1 MSLLERVIVAHRC
14 RSTHH
19 YIAFEALNH
28 LSGEHKDAW
37 RDLVLV
43 HHDALL
49 RGAKAPDAEFK
60 DFKNHVLHVGEGE
73 WGGARDAA
81 MEWYANAV
89 NALRAK
95 RWDDG
100 IYALGVL
107 SHYYADPIQ
116 PFHTGQTEEEG
127 AIHRAVEWSIAKSR
141 DTIVEKIEAKG
152 YPKVKAGKGTGFV
165 SDMVRAGADRSHPHY
180 QTFIDHYNVHA
191 GSKEPRAGLDQKL
204 IDILADLVGYAT
216 SGIAVLFDRAFE
228 EAAVVPPKRHLTLR
242 GYLATLDIPVRWI
255 AKKLDDADDK
265 RTVTAMYK
273 ELEKT
278 GKVIK
283 RLSDDDKK
291 IRQLHCKQVLR
302 KPLKELDAQ
311 PLQPLGKAHK
321 PFAEFAE
328 LSAAAIAAFAQTRE
342 NAGKAVK
349 AAKPEK
355 AAKSKTADKSAKA
368 ANRVKAEKTERKE
381 KPAKRTRK
389 AKTEAPIIA
398 EATQKVEK
406 PSRSAR
412 AKDKAASQEAAIEAT
427 PAVELSEKP
436 AVPEAWRRKKSED
449 VQIAEVTASD
459 LETYDDTIVEQIEET
474 PVFDQASE
482 PEMSFSEEELAAF
495 DTNLTDESGN
505 IIGGGTIEELV
516 EQGAAPPLETFFDEV
531 PEGAGKE
538 ARARRSGGLDPD
550 DPVID
555 APSIGRKTAK
565 RLNRVGIFTV
575 QDLLDA
581 DEDEVASTLN
591 VRHITPDVLIDWQ
604 AQTKLMIEVPGL
616 RVHDAQILTGSGIR
630 SAEDLSAASAREV
643 FRSAMDFLITD
654 TGARIVRDDHVL
666 HEEEVE
672 EWIGLARDARAA

>member
-37 RDLVLV
+37 RDLILV

-89 NALRAK
+89 TALRAK

-152 YPKVKAGKGTGFV
+152 YPKVTAGKGTGFV

-180 QTFIDHYNVHA
+180 HTFIDHYNVHA

-204 IDILADLVGYAT
+204 IDILVDLVGYAT

-255 AKKLDDADDK
+255 TKKLDDADDK

-273 ELEKT
+273 EFEKT

-283 RLSDDDKK
+283 RLPDDDKK
-291 IRQLHCKQVLR
+291 IRQMHCKQVLR

-311 PLQPLGKAHK
+311 PLKPLGKAHK
-321 PFAEFAE
+321 PLAEFAE
-328 LSAAAIAAFAQTRE
+328 LAAAAVAAFEQTRE
-342 NAGKAVK
+342 NAGKAAKPKKTEKPTK
-349 AAKPEK
+349 APKRTKAEKAERKAKPEK
-355 AAKSKTADKSAKA
+355 RTKKAKA
-368 ANRVKAEKTERKE
+368 
-381 KPAKRTRK
+381 
-389 AKTEAPIIA
+389 
-398 EATQKVEK
+398 VEK
-406 PSRSAR
+406 PSRRVR
-412 AKDKAASQEAAIEAT
+412 ADVKAAKQEAAAKAAPAT
-427 PAVELSEKP
+427 KSAQKP
-436 AVPEAWRRKKSED
+436 AVPNAWRRKKSED
-449 VQIAEVTASD
+449 VQITETATSD
-459 LETYDDTIVEQIEET
+459 LEAYDDNIVEQIHDT

-482 PEMSFSEEELAAF
+482 PDLSFSEEELAAF

-505 IIGGGTIEELV
+505 IIGDGTIEELV
-516 EQGAAPPLETFFDEV
+516 EQGVAPPLDTFFDEV
-531 PEGAGKE
+531 PEGTGKE
-538 ARARRSGGLDPD
+538 ARASRSRGLDPD

-581 DEDEVASTLN
+581 DEEEVASTLN
-591 VRHITPDVLIDWQ
+591 VRHITPEVLIDWQ
-604 AQTKLMIEVPGL
+604 AQTKLMVEVPGL

-630 SAEDLSAASAREV
+630 SAQDLSAASARDI
-643 FRSAMDFLITD
+643 FRSAMDFLTTD
-654 TGARIVRDDHVL
+654 DGSRIVRDDHVL

>member
-141 DTIVEKIEAKG
+141 DTIVEKVEAKG

-368 ANRVKAEKTERKE
+368 AKRVKAEKTERKE
-381 KPAKRTRK
+381 KLAKRTRK

-482 PEMSFSEEELAAF
+482 PEMSFTEEELAAF
-495 DTNLTDESGN
+495 DTNLTDESGH

-516 EQGAAPPLETFFDEV
+516 EQGVAPPLETFFDEV

>member
-368 ANRVKAEKTERKE
+368 AKRVKAEKTERKE

-389 AKTEAPIIA
+389 AKAEAPIIA

>member
-37 RDLVLV
+37 RDLILV

-368 ANRVKAEKTERKE
+368 AKRVKAEKTERKE

-436 AVPEAWRRKKSED
+436 AVPKAWRRKKSED

>member
-37 RDLVLV
+37 RDLILV

-89 NALRAK
+89 SALRAK

-368 ANRVKAEKTERKE
+368 AKRVKAEKTERKE
-381 KPAKRTRK
+381 KLAKRTRK

>member
-19 YIAFEALNH
+19 YIAFDALNR
-28 LSGEHKDAW
+28 LQSEHKDAW
-37 RDLVLV
+37 RDLILV
-43 HHDALL
+43 HHDDLL

-73 WGGARDAA
+73 WGGARDSA

-89 NALRAK
+89 NALRDK
-95 RWDDG
+95 RWSDG
-100 IYALGVL
+100 IYALGVM

-141 DTIVEKIEAKG
+141 DTILEKITKKG
-152 YPKVKAGKGTGFV
+152 YPKVKAGKDAGFV
-165 SDMVRAGADRSHPHY
+165 SDMVRAGADRAHPHY

-228 EAAVVPPKRHLTLR
+228 EAAIVPPKRHLTVR

-255 AKKLDDADDK
+255 TKKLDDADDQ

-283 RLSDDDKK
+283 RLPSDDKQ
-291 IRQLHCKQVLR
+291 IRALHCKQVLR
-302 KPLKELDAQ
+302 KPIKELDAQ
-311 PLQPLGKAHK
+311 PLKPLGTAHK
-321 PFAEFAE
+321 PFAEYAE
-328 LSAAAIAAFAQTRE
+328 LAAQAVAAFAEKRAD
-342 NAGKAVK
+342 AGKTAKPKKKVKAEKPAKAVK
-349 AAKPEK
+349 AAKPAKAPKVAKPAKVEKVAKVAPTKKASQAQRGPQTPPAIEK
-355 AAKSKTADKSAKA
+355 AAAKA
-368 ANRVKAEKTERKE
+368 VEQIKAET
-381 KPAKRTRK
+381 PDV
-389 AKTEAPIIA
+389 
-398 EATQKVEK
+398 ATQ
-406 PSRSAR
+406 
-412 AKDKAASQEAAIEAT
+412 
-427 PAVELSEKP
+427 P
-436 AVPEAWRRKKSED
+436 AVPEAWRRKKSETA
-449 VQIAEVTASD
+449 VLPEALAED
-459 LETYDDTIVEQIEET
+459 IEIYDDTVVEQIEET
-474 PVFDQASE
+474 PVFDAASE
-482 PEMSFSEEELAAF
+482 PEMTFSEEELAAF
-495 DTNLTDESGN
+495 DTNLTDENGEMIS
-505 IIGGGTIEELV
+505 ELPVV
-516 EQGAAPPLETFFDEV
+516 EQVSQREAPPVDSFFDAV
-531 PEGAGKE
+531 PEGVGKE
-538 ARARRSGGLDPD
+538 ARESRRGGLELE

-575 QDLLDA
+575 EDLLGA
-581 DEDEVASTLN
+581 DEEEISNMLD
-591 VRHITPDVLIDWQ
+591 VRHITADVLLDWQ
-604 AQTKLMIEVPGL
+604 AQTKLMVEVPGL
-616 RVHDAQILTGSGIR
+616 RVHDAQILTGAGIR
-630 SAEDLSAASAREV
+630 SAEDLSEASARDI
-643 FRSAMDFLITD
+643 FRSAIDFLDTE

-672 EWIGLARDARAA
+672 EWIGLARDSVAA

>member
-37 RDLVLV
+37 RDLILV

-368 ANRVKAEKTERKE
+368 AKRVKAEKTERKE

-389 AKTEAPIIA
+389 AKAEAPIIA

>member
-368 ANRVKAEKTERKE
+368 AKRVKAEKTERKE